1 MEVDPE
7 TVEMEHIEDTENKQ
21 VKRHVRNKGNSYYLF
36 NFEFIEP
43 PTHWWAHFPTGYC
56 PIDRGD
62 FRMIST
68 ISLSTSDVTAR
79 EFKFIVCFFR
89 ALWSEMMKNI

>member
-43 PTHWWAHFPTGYC
+43 PTHW
-56 PIDRGD
+56 
-62 FRMIST
+62 
-68 ISLSTSDVTAR
+68 
-79 EFKFIVCFFR
+79 
-89 ALWSEMMKNI
+89 